1 MLSYLEAYD
10 PELTYR
16 EVNHT
21 FVECSTF
28 ADDIKYHGGA
38 WQSDF
43 HFEDKTFQDKN
54 DHGVYNYDYNKHNM
68 TYGCANLI
76 QWLSVAEDGDQ
87 YKESYIYDYILN
99 RLYLGDEDLA
109 KSYALRL
116 LIHYIGDMHQPFHNE
131 DFYNETYPDGDKGGN
146 LIPLKY
152 HYTVDEL
159 HALWDK
165 LMYSQR
171 TSIARPINDTYWPT
185 FQADTIEMTANGQAG
200 VKDSNEYEN
209 INIFLWSEESYQIAI
224 TKYEGITPDA
234 VVPQWYL
241 DENLQVCWDRITLGG
256 YRLAHLM
263 QYMFPARNTSFL
275 Q

>member
-21 FVECSTF
+21 FVECATF

-43 HFEDKTFQDKN
+43 HFEDKIFQDKN
-54 DHGVYNYDYNKHNM
+54 DDGVYNYDYNKHNM

-76 QWLSVAEDGDQ
+76 QWLSVADDGEQ
-87 YKESYIYDYILN
+87 YKESYMYDYIQN
-99 RLYLGDEDLA
+99 RLYPGEEDLA

>member
-16 EVNHT
+16 EVDHP

-43 HFEDKTFQDKN
+43 HFEDKIFQDKN
-54 DHGVYNYDYNKHNM
+54 DDGVYNYDYNKHNM

-76 QWLSVAEDGDQ
+76 QWLSVADDGEQ
-87 YKESYIYDYILN
+87 YKESYMYDYIQN
-99 RLYLGDEDLA
+99 RLYPGEEDLA

>member
-1 MLSYLEAYD
+1 
-10 PELTYR
+10 
-16 EVNHT
+16 
-21 FVECSTF
+21 
-28 ADDIKYHGGA
+28 
-38 WQSDF
+38 
-43 HFEDKTFQDKN
+43 
-54 DHGVYNYDYNKHNM
+54 
-68 TYGCANLI
+68 
-76 QWLSVAEDGDQ
+76 
-87 YKESYIYDYILN
+87 
-99 RLYLGDEDLA
+99 LA